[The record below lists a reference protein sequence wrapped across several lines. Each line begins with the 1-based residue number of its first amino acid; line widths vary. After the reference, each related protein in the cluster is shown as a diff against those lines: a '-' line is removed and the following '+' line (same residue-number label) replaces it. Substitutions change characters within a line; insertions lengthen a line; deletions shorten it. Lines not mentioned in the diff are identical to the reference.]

1 MTGTNYQTNKINK
14 DMITENKYIWIETDN
29 LEATEI
35 MTYKEIINTI
45 EWYNNNL
52 STNYKSIDEFN
63 KGEEYIKILIR

>member
-1 MTGTNYQTNKINK
+1 MT
-14 DMITENKYIWIETDN
+14 TEKKYIWIETDN

>member
-1 MTGTNYQTNKINK
+1 
-14 DMITENKYIWIETDN
+14 MITEKKYIWIETDN

>member
-1 MTGTNYQTNKINK
+1 
-14 DMITENKYIWIETDN
+14 MITENKYIWIETDN

>member
-1 MTGTNYQTNKINK
+1 MTKEK
-14 DMITENKYIWIETDN
+14 KYIWIETDN